1 MFYSLVFNRIHNK
14 SHNQW
19 FITSHTGRKT
29 LLSICYT
36 TGCEQRE
43 PKSLG
48 HLDDWGNSQSS
59 DMSEKTSSV
68 FEIWKDFISLAV
80 SLEKSDH
87 CVMIFF
93 PLSPSILKTSAT
105 IS

>member
-1 MFYSLVFNRIHNK
+1 MSKITQLVGIIQSVIWYKQTGNRRKINRK
-14 SHNQW
+14 KAL
-19 FITSHTGRKT
+19 TSELHT
-29 LLSICYT
+29 
-36 TGCEQRE
+36 
-43 PKSLG
+43 
-48 HLDDWGNSQSS
+48 NSQSS

-93 PLSPSILKTSAT
+93 PLSPSILITSAT